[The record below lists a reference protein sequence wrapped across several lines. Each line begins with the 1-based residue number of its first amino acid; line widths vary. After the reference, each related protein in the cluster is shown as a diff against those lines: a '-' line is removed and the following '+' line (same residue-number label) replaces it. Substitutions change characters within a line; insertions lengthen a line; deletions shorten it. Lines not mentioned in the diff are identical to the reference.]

1 MKFVLQQP
9 GRRVV
14 LTTLSADK
22 SQAER
27 QLVVFSL
34 NTELY
39 GVDINVVREIIR
51 MQKLTNI
58 PQTPSYVKGVINLRG
73 SVTPVIDLRK
83 RLDLQ
88 VRDATTDTRIV
99 VVDVGNQ
106 NIGIIVDQVTEVLR
120 ISSDAI
126 EPTSA
131 IVTATDS
138 DYILGIAKLEDRL
151 IILLDLESALCQEAL
166 ENGRQANREQQ
177 RLETENPVEAIL
189 EQTVAEE
196 EADEDREPLED
207 RDTLSV
213 FYVRLLEAFPE
224 LKPFFAEMDVTEAGR
239 DLMEF
244 LHPILDN
251 LARPEALNEALQA
264 LVEYHVDLGIRPEH
278 HPLIGDT
285 LRQMVAE
292 YLDIGWTEEFEAT
305 WIEQYNAVIGALSA

>member
-1 MKFVLQQP
+1 M
-9 GRRVV
+9 
-14 LTTLSADK
+14 TTLSADK

-51 MQKLTNI
+51 LQKLTNI
-58 PQTPSYVKGVINLRG
+58 PQTPSYVEGVINLRG

-99 VVDVGNQ
+99 VVDVRNQ

-151 IILLDLESALCQEAL
+151 IILLDLESALCQDAL
-166 ENGRQANREQQ
+166 ETGRQANREQQ

-207 RDTLSV
+207 RN
-213 FYVRLLEAFPE
+213 
-224 LKPFFAEMDVTEAGR
+224 KP
-239 DLMEF
+239 
-244 LHPILDN
+244 
-251 LARPEALNEALQA
+251 
-264 LVEYHVDLGIRPEH
+264 
-278 HPLIGDT
+278 
-285 LRQMVAE
+285 
-292 YLDIGWTEEFEAT
+292 
-305 WIEQYNAVIGALSA
+305 